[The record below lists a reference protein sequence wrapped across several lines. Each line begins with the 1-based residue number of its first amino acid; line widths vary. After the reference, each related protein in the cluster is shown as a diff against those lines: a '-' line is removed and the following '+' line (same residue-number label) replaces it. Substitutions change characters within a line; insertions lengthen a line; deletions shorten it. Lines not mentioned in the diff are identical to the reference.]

1 MSLPIRFD
9 RLNCPE
15 FSRLSGCSRRSVL
28 SAGTWG
34 LLGASGLAPY
44 VRSLQAGGV
53 SPVLGGSGGGRAK
66 RCIFLFMW
74 GGPSQ
79 LDTFDMKPGAPA
91 EVRGEFAPIATPV
104 PGLQICEHFQQLAPL
119 MDKVAVVRSLTHDDP
134 AHLSSAHT
142 LLTGHLPPVN
152 KSDAEPPSERD
163 TPHLG
168 AMMSRLRPATGGLP
182 PFITMPWLALHPAA
196 PGGRAPGQHGGWLGR
211 SYDPLLLEG
220 DPSRPDW
227 KVPALAL
234 SEGVTAGRL
243 ENRHRLLEVIELQQR
258 SLGENPIVADVGGQ
272 QQQAFGLLTSPSV
285 RQAFDLDQESNEDRD
300 RYGRNIHGQC
310 VLLARRLVEH
320 GVPFV
325 SVNWHQDRRNFWDTH
340 GNNFNRLRDD
350 LIPPADRAL
359 AALLTDLDVRGL
371 LDETLVVWVGEF
383 GRRPQID
390 KNNQAGRDHHP
401 FCYSGLLAG
410 GGVRGGAIYGRSDAL
425 ASRPAENPV
434 SPHDFAATILH
445 AHSVDPSTTLPD
457 RTGRPHHLY
466 SGRPIVDLFG

>member
-1 MSLPIRFD
+1 MTQPTRYGCAEFD
-9 RLNCPE
+9 GLCQWA
-15 FSRLSGCSRRSVL
+15 RRDVL
-28 SAGTWG
+28 RAGTLG
-34 LLGASGLAPY
+34 LLGAYSPLGASL
-44 VRSLQAGGV
+44 VRSSTV
-53 SPVLGGSGGGRAK
+53 SSTTPAVGGGKAK

-79 LDTFDMKPGAPA
+79 LDTFDMKPDAPA
-91 EVRGEFAPIATPV
+91 EVRGEFEAVATPV
-104 PGLQICEHFQQLAPL
+104 PGLTVCEHFRQMAPL

-142 LLTGHLPPVN
+142 MLTGHLPPVN

-168 AMMSRLRPATGGLP
+168 SIMSRLRPTRGGLP
-182 PFITMPWLALHPAA
+182 PFITMPWLAYHPAA

-211 SYDPLLLEG
+211 AYDPLLLEG
-220 DPSRPDW
+220 DPNQPDW

-243 ENRHRLLEVIELQQR
+243 EHRRRLLNVIE
-258 SLGENPIVADVGGQ
+258 Q
-272 QQQAFGLLTSPSV
+272 QQHVLERSPAPADLDSQQEKAFGLLTSPEV
-285 RQAFDLDQESNEDRD
+285 RRAFDLQQEPDDVRE

-325 SVNWHQDRRNFWDTH
+325 SVNWHQDHKNFWDTH
-340 GNNFNRLRDD
+340 GNNFNRLKND
-350 LIPPADRAL
+350 LIPPSDQAL
-359 AALLTDLDVRGL
+359 AALLTDLDERGML
-371 LDETLVVWVGEF
+371 EETLVVWVGEF
-383 GRRPQID
+383 GRKPQIN
-390 KNNQAGRDHHP
+390 KGNAGREHHP
-401 FCYSGLLAG
+401 FCYNGLLAG
-410 GGVRGGAIYGRSDAL
+410 GGIRGGAVYGKSDAI
-425 ASRPAENPV
+425 ADRPAENPV

-445 AHSVDPSTTLPD
+445 AHGVDTSAYLPD

-466 SGRPIVDLFG
+466 SGRPITELFG